1 MSVAK
6 ILKDQSAWVRQA
18 TRTIVR
24 NRVTEADTKF
34 PDEVRTR
41 RRAQIQARI
50 TMLERQRE
58 QAAKRFETAIAEAK
72 QELEQLGSAPDLRNL
87 QAEAGTAPQ
96 AITESQSAGSE
107 AAPRKSKKR
116 RAPRARQ

>member
-6 ILKDQSAWVRQA
+6 ILKDQSEWVRQA

-50 TMLERQRE
+50 AMLERQRE

-72 QELEQLGSAPDLRNL
+72 QELEQLG
-87 QAEAGTAPQ
+87 
-96 AITESQSAGSE
+96 
-107 AAPRKSKKR
+107 
-116 RAPRARQ
+116 

>member
-96 AITESQSAGSE
+96 AVTESQSAGSE
-107 AAPRKSKKR
+107 AATRKSKKR

>member
-6 ILKDQSAWVRQA
+6 ILKDQSEWVRQA

-50 TMLERQRE
+50 AMLERQRE

-72 QELEQLGSAPDLRNL
+72 EELEQLGSGPDLRNL
-87 QAEAGTAPQ
+87 QADAGTTPQ
-96 AITESQSAGSE
+96 AVAGSQGADSE
-107 AAPRKSKKR
+107 ATPRKSKKR